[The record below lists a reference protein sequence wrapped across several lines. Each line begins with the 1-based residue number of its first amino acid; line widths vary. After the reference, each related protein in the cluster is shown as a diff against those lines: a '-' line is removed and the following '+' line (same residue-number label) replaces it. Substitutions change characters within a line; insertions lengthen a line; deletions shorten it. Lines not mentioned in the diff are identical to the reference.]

1 MTRAL
6 IGGGGGGGGYPASIG
21 LDLKE
26 IRLVPREH
34 MNKHTTLVFFLL
46 GCGIG

>member
-6 IGGGGGGGGYPASIG
+6 IGGGGVLIYPSSIG

-26 IRLVPREH
+26 IHLVPCEH
-34 MNKHTTLVFFLL
+34 MNKHTALVFFLL